1 MNIIEPILFQ
11 VRFQPEAPA
20 LLRKEVIS
28 YAVLTNQMKDVARR
42 AIGYGLKRGDVVA
55 ISSDQPMVEAALVLG
70 PSQIG
75 IVARRRR
82 R

>member
-11 VRFQPEAPA
+11 VRDQSEALA
-20 LLRKEVIS
+20 LCVLGKEVIS
-28 YAVLTNQMKDVARR
+28 YAVVTNQMNNVVRR
-42 AIGYGLKRGDVVA
+42 AIGYELRRSDVVA

-75 IVARRRR
+75 IAARRR
-82 R
+82 